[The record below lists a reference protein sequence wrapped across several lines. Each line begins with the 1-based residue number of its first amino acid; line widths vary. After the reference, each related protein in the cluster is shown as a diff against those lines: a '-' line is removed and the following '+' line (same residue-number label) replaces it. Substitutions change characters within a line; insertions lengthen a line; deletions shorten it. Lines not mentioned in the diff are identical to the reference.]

1 MAEFEVTGVRY
12 RMGDGLSSEE
22 RTRRAEAFIRSLE
35 VGTPLI
41 LAAEP
46 DNQNDSGAIAVY
58 LDYTRRVGYI
68 KHESCAEVKL
78 LLDADGLCD
87 AKVCGNDGHVTLF
100 IEIPDAPDVIVP
112 TTQAKRK
119 LPECPLPQGIGLAYS
134 AGEQALQVIAPR
146 LLRLAVSAETAGA
159 ILDLAER
166 YMPLS
171 RLSFSREDDCWRDH
185 ILKQLRKACRL
196 ALPENLKARLEQLY
210 RELHET
216 VGDFHSTHEHW
227 QHNMFDSQLELL
239 RSQAEGEG
247 GLFSRFERYMEDKPD
262 ILGSLAGWFGGMPHV
277 ELRDYKDHGSL
288 AERLSYMHVSRQ
300 ELYEVYAA
308 VLLLDRYGRNVS
320 VHPDRKPKAVRP
332 KAAKP
337 KTNSLKKP
345 PVKPQ
350 TLKYYNHGNNGILMK
365 QRKRVDIVFLKFNEW
380 GWIDNKTI
388 PEDFDSFF
396 EGEPRHCN
404 ITWKGNST
412 ILTIL
417 LQELLK
423 QPYITKQTGCSAK
436 SMVEQQF
443 HKTANSD
450 RTRLDADTQ
459 DKIKLALIIL
469 DISMP
474 LPERYGRYSNDYDED
489 DYDIQD
495 SALMAIYEGE
505 LRSTKRI

>member
-12 RMGDGLSSEE
+12 QMGDGLTADE
-22 RTRRAEAFIRSLE
+22 RTQKAEAFIRSLE

-68 KHESCAEVKL
+68 KHESCPEVKPF
-78 LLDADGLCD
+78 LDADGLCD

-100 IEIPDAPDVIVP
+100 IEIPNAPDAILP
-112 TTQAKRK
+112 ATEIKRI

-146 LLRLAVSAETAGA
+146 LLRLAVTEETAGT
-159 ILDLAER
+159 LLELAER

-196 ALPENLKARLEQLY
+196 TLPEAMKARLEQLC

-227 QHNMFDSQLELL
+227 QQKMFDGQLELL
-239 RSQAEGEG
+239 RREAEGEG
-247 GLFSRFERYMEDKPD
+247 GLFSRFEKYMEDRPD
-262 ILGSLAGWFGGMPHV
+262 IMESLAGWFSGMPHV
-277 ELRDYKDHGSL
+277 ELRNYKDHGSL

-300 ELYEVYAA
+300 ELYQVYAD
-308 VLLLDRYGRNVS
+308 VLLLDRYGR
-320 VHPDRKPKAVRP
+320 KPKTARP
-332 KAAKP
+332 KTKSLIKPTAKP
-337 KTNSLKKP
+337 K
-345 PVKPQ
+345 
-350 TLKYYNHGNNGILMK
+350 TLKYYNHGNNGVLMR
-365 QRKRVDIVFLKFNEW
+365 QRKRVDILFRKFSEW
-380 GWIDNKTI
+380 GWIDSETAAQ
-388 PEDFDSFF
+388 DFDSFF

-404 ITWKGNST
+404 ITWTGNTT

-417 LQELLK
+417 LQELIK
-423 QPYITKQTGCSAK
+423 QPYIQKQTGCSAK
-436 SMVEQQF
+436 SLVEQQF

-450 RTRLDADTQ
+450 RTRLDADTRE
-459 DKIKLALIIL
+459 KIKLALIIL
-469 DISMP
+469 DPSIP
-474 LPERYGRYSNDYDED
+474 LPERHSHDID
-489 DYDIQD
+489 DDFDIRD
-495 SALMAIYEGE
+495 AALKAIYDGQ
-505 LRSTKRI
+505 LRSTKGV

>member
-1 MAEFEVTGVRY
+1 M
-12 RMGDGLSSEE
+12 
-22 RTRRAEAFIRSLE
+22 
-35 VGTPLI
+35 
-41 LAAEP
+41 
-46 DNQNDSGAIAVY
+46 
-58 LDYTRRVGYI
+58 
-68 KHESCAEVKL
+68 
-78 LLDADGLCD
+78 
-87 AKVCGNDGHVTLF
+87 
-100 IEIPDAPDVIVP
+100 
-112 TTQAKRK
+112 
-119 LPECPLPQGIGLAYS
+119 
-134 AGEQALQVIAPR
+134 IAPR

-159 ILDLAER
+159 LLDLAER

-227 QHNMFDSQLELL
+227 QPKMFDSQLELL
-239 RSQAEGEG
+239 RSQADGEG
-247 GLFSRFERYMEDKPD
+247 GLFSRFEKYMEDKPD
-262 ILGSLAGWFGGMPHV
+262 IMGSLAAWFGAMPHV

-288 AERLSYMHVSRQ
+288 AERLSYMHVSRR

-308 VLLLDRYGRNVS
+308 VLLLDKYGSNIS
-320 VHPDRKPKAVRP
+320 VRSERKP

-345 PVKPQ
+345 SVKPQ

-474 LPERYGRYSNDYDED
+474 LPERYGRYSDDYDED